1 VPACPI
7 LPPALPVLRTRE
19 NTTLVVDSASDVA
32 TLADGRPSWRVVPM
46 HVHLDGRDLRDSVD
60 LTASAFYARL
70 RGEGAAPRTSQ
81 PSPGEFEDAF
91 RAALSERPYVV
102 SVITTA
108 RASGAFES
116 ARLAAEGLEGVQV
129 VDSGSVSGA
138 IVLLADAIERR
149 LDAGVAEEAVE
160 ALAERFRQKAVA
172 LVALDTL
179 EYLVR
184 GGRVSRVAGL
194 AGELAHLKPV
204 LRLVDGEVT
213 PFRRVRGRARALET
227 LERTFDAEAGEA
239 PRVAI
244 AHADAAADAERL
256 AGRVTALRPGARLD
270 FRGLFGPALGSHAG
284 PDALALMWFEDD

>member
-1 VPACPI
+1 MPAQ
-7 LPPALPVLRTRE
+7 RTRD
-19 NTTLVVDSASDVA
+19 NTALVVDSASDLA
-32 TLADGRPSWRVVPM
+32 TLTDAGRAWRVVPM

-60 LTASAFYARL
+60 LTAAAFYARL
-70 RGEGAAPRTSQ
+70 RGDGATPGTSQ
-81 PSPGEFEDAF
+81 PSPGEFEAAF
-91 RAALSERPYVV
+91 RAALAERRYVV
-102 SVITTA
+102 AVITTA

-116 ARLAAEGLEGVQV
+116 ARLAAEGLEGVHV

-138 IVLLADAIERR
+138 IVLLGDAIERR
-149 LDAGVAEEAVE
+149 LEQGASPEAID
-160 ALAERFRQKAVA
+160 ALAARFRRDAVA

-194 AGELAHLKPV
+194 AGALADLKPV

-213 PFRRVRGRARALET
+213 PFRRVRGRARALDT

-244 AHADAAADAERL
+244 AHADAPADADRL
-256 AGRVTALRPGARLD
+256 ADRVTARRPLARLD

-284 PDALALMWFEDD
+284 PDALALMWFDDEE